1 MTIVNEEGRAEKES
15 LTISDVPL
23 TQPLEKEF
31 FARQSND
38 NWQMKRLIS
47 IGSCLAVFFGGIAA
61 AFAVCEQISIA
72 SDDRHVSVAHSAPDH
87 HSDSPHEHSDGSV
100 VHCPIVGQF
109 VSTAVFSTRPDRGPE
124 RLVNPFVADLV
135 FRRDEGEVYR
145 LIHGPPSFAST
156 SGVPSHLFL
165 SVLLI

>member
-1 MTIVNEEGRAEKES
+1 
-15 LTISDVPL
+15 
-23 TQPLEKEF
+23 
-31 FARQSND
+31 
-38 NWQMKRLIS
+38 MKRLIS
-47 IGSCLAVFFGGIAA
+47 IVSCLVVFLGGFYAA
-61 AFAVCEQISIA
+61 LAVCSQISVA
-72 SDDRHVSVAHSAPDH
+72 SDDDRQASFSHSTHDH
-87 HSDSPHEHSDGSV
+87 HSDSPHEHSDSSV